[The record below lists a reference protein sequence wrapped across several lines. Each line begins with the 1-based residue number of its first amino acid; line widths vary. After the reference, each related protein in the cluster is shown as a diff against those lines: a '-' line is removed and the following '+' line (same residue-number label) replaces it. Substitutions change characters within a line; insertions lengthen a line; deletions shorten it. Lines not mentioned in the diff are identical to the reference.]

1 MNTAYGFWKNLLKK
15 NNAKVVNGSDAE
27 SKSNKR
33 IWLGV
38 GLSILTIG
46 VTGTLIYMY
55 LKKNNKLPN
64 FIKNIKLK
72 Q

>member
-1 MNTAYGFWKNLLKK
+1 
-15 NNAKVVNGSDAE
+15 
-27 SKSNKR
+27 
-33 IWLGV
+33 
-38 GLSILTIG
+38 LSILTIG